1 MASFQKRGKTWQYC
15 VSAKPKPIRKG
26 GFKTKKEA
34 QVAAAEV
41 EDRLRKYNNPRTT
54 KILFDEY
61 FESWI
66 DVYKNDIG
74 DITLNSYHTTLQTIK
89 VNFPGKYLHEI
100 NKREY
105 QQFLNDFGSN
115 HAKQTV
121 RKINTHIRAC
131 VQEAIEEGIIHIDF
145 TRKARLTGKIE
156 SKRPEE
162 KHLNY
167 SESHLL
173 LNELYNR
180 KERSIGYY
188 LLILALTS
196 GMRYAEMVGLTQK
209 DFNFELNEITINK
222 TWDYKTG
229 KGFMST
235 KNDPSNRAIKMDI
248 ETMQL
253 FQDLFKTLTPNHYEL
268 IFVSPSNPKK
278 VLTNEFVN
286 KILKKTLNDL
296 KIEPVTIHGL
306 RHTHASILLYK
317 KISIYYVS
325 ERLGHASI
333 DTTLRYYAHVVKEL
347 REEDTK
353 NTLDLF
359 QKMLSLER
367 APSEKFVQ
375 IKMK

>member
-41 EDRLRKYNNPRTT
+41 EERLRKYNNPRTT

-74 DITLNSYHTTLQTIK
+74 DITLNSYRTTLQTIK

-105 QQFLNDFGSN
+105 QQFLNDFGSD

-235 KNDPSNRAIKMDI
+235 KNDPSNRVIKMDI

-253 FQDLFKTLTPNHYEL
+253 FKDLFKTLTPNHYEL
-268 IFVSPSNPKK
+268 IFVSPTNPKK

-367 APSEKFVQ
+367 ATSEKFVQ
-375 IKMK
+375 NKMK

>member
-41 EDRLRKYNNPRTT
+41 EDRLRKYNNPKTT

-74 DITLNSYHTTLQTIK
+74 DITLNSYRTTLQTIK

-196 GMRYAEMVGLTQK
+196 GMRYAELVGLTQK

-235 KNDPSNRAIKMDI
+235 KNDPSNRVIKMDI

-253 FQDLFKTLTPNHYEL
+253 FKGLFKTLIPNHYEL
-268 IFVSPSNPKK
+268 IFVSPTNPKQ

-333 DTTLRYYAHVVKEL
+333 DTTLKYYAHVVKEL

-359 QKMLSLER
+359 QKMLLLESE
-367 APSEKFVQ
+367 ASEKFVQ
-375 IKMK
+375 NEMK